1 MNDVRIDQF
10 SRLRRSTSRACN
22 TLLACAIALLSLVIS
37 SPSASAALG
46 QLRVVVW
53 NTASD
58 GENNAPST
66 PRTGFE
72 AIMQAIGQENVNG
85 IARPADLLCLQEQS
99 LVPGPTGASITTEN
113 IVSRLKALYGAGT
126 YAAVPKLGGSIG
138 GGTQALVYRT
148 ASLSVVADKS
158 FGTISSTVQPRQEL
172 RYQLRPHGSIGSED
186 FYVYVGHWKADS
198 DSTSANRRDIE
209 AKALRADA
217 VALGADAR
225 ILYTGDFNLYN
236 SSESAWTDL
245 TAAGTGQAIDPA
257 NRVGSWHK
265 NAGFASIFTQAPA
278 VNPPGTLV
286 GGGLDDRFDFQV
298 ATAPVITGDDHG
310 LKYIAG
316 SYHSFGNNGTVP
328 VAGNIY
334 DLNNTALADFPDRK
348 TLLNDLAS
356 VSDHLPVVADYTYDA
371 GIFADEVLVPS
382 SVPEPGACAIFLLAS
397 TGAMLT
403 RAANRFRRGRHSCL
417 P

>member
-1 MNDVRIDQF
+1 MQPFRQ
-10 SRLRRSTSRACN
+10 SRRSSSRAPE
-22 TLLACAIALLSLVIS
+22 TLLACAIALIVLAGPAI
-37 SPSASAALG
+37 PAIAALG

-58 GENNAPST
+58 GENNAPTT

-85 IARPADLLCLQEQS
+85 ITRPADILCLQEQS
-99 LVPGPTGASITTEN
+99 LIAGPSGASITTEN
-113 IVSRLKALYGAGT
+113 IVSRLNAVYGAGT

-148 ASLSVVADKS
+148 ASVSVVADKTKA
-158 FGTISSTVQPRQEL
+158 FGTISTTSQPRQEL
-172 RYQLRPHGSIGSED
+172 LYQLRPAGSIGSED

-209 AKALRADA
+209 VKALRDDA
-217 VALGADAR
+217 TALGATAR

-245 TAAGTGQAIDPA
+245 TAAGAGQAIDPA
-257 NRVGSWHK
+257 NRVGAWHK
-265 NAGFASIFTQAPA
+265 NAGFANIFTQAPA

-286 GGGLDDRFDFQV
+286 GGGLGDRFDFQV

-310 LKYIAG
+310 LKYIPG

-334 DLNNTALADFPDRK
+334 DPNNTALADFPDRK

-371 GIFADEVLVPS
+371 GVSADEVLVPS
-382 SVPEPGACAIFLLAS
+382 SVPEPGACAMILLTS
-397 TGAMLT
+397 GAMLT
-403 RAANRFRRGRHSCL
+403 RAANRSTIAKNRHRL
-417 P
+417 G